1 VFKRNLTYATYIL
14 VGAIGL
20 ELVYGKA
27 TDAFWA
33 ASNSGV
39 SNWGRQ
45 VWRGPRAAAAALGLV
60 REPLTGVAHPTVARC
75 RWSCRRD
82 GQ

>member
-1 VFKRNLTYATYIL
+1 MFKRNLTYATYIL

-39 SNWGRQ
+39 SQRD
-45 VWRGPRAAAAALGLV
+45 RGVVAALSL
-60 REPLTGVAHPTVARC
+60 
-75 RWSCRRD
+75 
-82 GQ
+82 